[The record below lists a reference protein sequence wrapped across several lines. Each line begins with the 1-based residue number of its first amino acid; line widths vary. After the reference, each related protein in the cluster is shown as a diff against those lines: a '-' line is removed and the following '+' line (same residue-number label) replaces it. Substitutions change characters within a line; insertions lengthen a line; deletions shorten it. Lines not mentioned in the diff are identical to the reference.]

1 MIRINLLKPGQ
12 KDFKESPAAAP
23 MVEFKEK
30 KSQPLFGL
38 IPLLAIL
45 AVAALFFF
53 QKSEINQERTL
64 LAQAQEEKRSLQ
76 DVVVKLEELQQ
87 QRELLQRKID
97 LIIRLQAEQPSAV
110 IILDELSR
118 KLPEWVWLTEA
129 TFDGEIVILKGRTVN
144 NNLLAEYI
152 RNLQESPHFS
162 VVNLIQTIQ
171 RRQRNDEYNEFSLS
185 AQFVPPTPP
194 KTAGEPA
201 AEGERQ

>member
-12 KDFKESPAAAP
+12 KDFKEAPEAAP
-23 MVEFKEK
+23 VTEYKEK

-38 IPLLAIL
+38 IPLVAIL
-45 AVAALFFF
+45 AVAALFFY
-53 QKSEINQERTL
+53 QKSEISKEQTL
-64 LAQAQEEKRSLQ
+64 LAKAQEEKRSLQ
-76 DVVVKLEELQQ
+76 YVVAKLEELQQ

-97 LIIRLQAEQPSAV
+97 LIVRLQAEQPSAV

-129 TFDGEIVILKGRTVN
+129 AFDGDIVVLKGRTVN

-152 RNLQESPHFS
+152 RNLEGSPHFS
-162 VVNLIQTIQ
+162 AVNLIQTIQ

-185 AQFVPPTPP
+185 AQFVPPAPP
-194 KTAGEPA
+194 ESAGGAPT
-201 AEGERQ
+201 EGGRQ

>member
-30 KSQPLFGL
+30 RSRPLFGL

-53 QKSEINQERTL
+53 QRSEINKERTL

-76 DVVVKLEELQQ
+76 EVVVKLEELQQ

-97 LIIRLQAEQPSAV
+97 LIVRLQAEQPRAV

-129 TFDGEIVILKGRTVN
+129 SFDGEIVILKGRTVN

-171 RRQRNDEYNEFSLS
+171 RRQRNDEFNEFSLS
-185 AQFVPPTPP
+185 AQFVPPVPP
-194 KTAGEPA
+194 ETAGKPA

>member
-12 KDFKESPAAAP
+12 KDFKEAPAAAP

-30 KSQPLFGL
+30 RSQPLFGL

-97 LIIRLQAEQPSAV
+97 LIVRLQAEQPSAV

-129 TFDGEIVILKGRTVN
+129 SFDGEIVILKGRTVN

-162 VVNLIQTIQ
+162 AVNLIQTIQ

-185 AQFVPPTPP
+185 AQFVPPVPP
-194 KTAGEPA
+194 ETAGKPA

>member
-12 KDFKESPAAAP
+12 KDFKESPDAAP
-23 MVEFKEK
+23 VMEFKDK

-45 AVAALFFF
+45 AIAALFFF
-53 QKSEINQERTL
+53 QKSEISKEQSL
-64 LAQAQEEKRSLQ
+64 LTKAEEEKQTLQ
-76 DVVVKLEELQQ
+76 YVVVKLEELQQ

-97 LIIRLQAEQPSAV
+97 LIVRLQAEQPSAV

-118 KLPEWVWLTEA
+118 KLPDWVWLTEA
-129 TFDGEIVILKGRTVN
+129 AFDGEIVILKGRTVN

-185 AQFVPPTPP
+185 AKFVPPTGPQS
-194 KTAGEPA
+194 TADPA
-201 AEGERQ
+201 TEGGRQ